1 MSAEFSEGPS
11 GQVEAG
17 CYGTTGGVAKMTKNR
32 VLIAE
37 FKHET
42 NTFCSTKTH
51 LKDYESRSLKFGRD
65 IVHFFRG
72 TRVEVGGFIDACE
85 KENLEIIPT
94 IAGNATPGGI
104 VARDVYDTF
113 KAAILE
119 AIESGKGRIDG
130 VLLSLHGAMVTE
142 DHADG
147 EGALLASLRE
157 ALGPSVPILATLDL
171 HANISPE
178 MVALSDALFPYE
190 SYPHTDQYDRGFE
203 AGVCLAGIL
212 RGELRPVMKMK
223 RLPMLVPSMQ
233 TAKPPLSDL
242 TAKIH
247 ALEASPEVINAA
259 VVHGFGWADTPYTG
273 MSVLAVTDGD
283 LARAQDIVDALAS
296 EIMVRKEEFRRTL
309 TPLDEAVRRGM
320 DAPAGPVVL
329 ADPSDNPGGGGPGDG
344 THILSKLVELGV
356 KNAAVAVITDP
367 AVVQEAI
374 RAGVGAT
381 IEVCLGGKVESPKIN
396 GTPVKALAR
405 VRTITDGVFV
415 NKGPMAKGLENNIG
429 RTVVLAVGGIDVIV
443 PERRFQP
450 WDPEIFRRMGIEPL
464 EKSILVVK
472 SSLHFRAAYEGLATE
487 IIEVDT
493 PGLLSSNFSNFTY
506 RHLKR
511 PVFPL
516 DKI

>member
-1 MSAEFSEGPS
+1 
-11 GQVEAG
+11 
-17 CYGTTGGVAKMTKNR
+17 
-32 VLIAE
+32 
-37 FKHET
+37 
-42 NTFCSTKTH
+42 
-51 LKDYESRSLKFGRD
+51 
-65 IVHFFRG
+65 
-72 TRVEVGGFIDACE
+72 
-85 KENLEIIPT
+85 
-94 IAGNATPGGI
+94 
-104 VARDVYDTF
+104 
-113 KAAILE
+113 
-119 AIESGKGRIDG
+119 
-130 VLLSLHGAMVTE
+130 
-142 DHADG
+142 
-147 EGALLASLRE
+147 
-157 ALGPSVPILATLDL
+157 
-171 HANISPE
+171 
-178 MVALSDALFPYE
+178 
-190 SYPHTDQYDRGFE
+190 
-203 AGVCLAGIL
+203 
-212 RGELRPVMKMK
+212 
-223 RLPMLVPSMQ
+223 MLVPSMQ